1 MRQCEFR
8 SRCNLA
14 FLSTMSDHLINVAS
28 GCGRSLILGKVSEI
42 AVARVKAPSDP
53 ATAMSAGGL
62 NFSRVKRN
70 VEIIAQNKGLLP
82 TPDQLGHYG
91 YNPNLSAYVE
101 IISYTKLLRDAK
113 KRNCVLF
120 DKLHLPAN

>member
-14 FLSTMSDHLINVAS
+14 FLSTMFDHRINVAS
-28 GCGRSLILGKVSEI
+28 GAGRRLILGNVSEI

-53 ATAMSAGGL
+53 ATAMSAGGP

-101 IISYTKLLRDAK
+101 IMSYAKLLRDAE
-113 KRNCVLF
+113 KRNW
-120 DKLHLPAN
+120 HLCDELQ